1 MRYRETVSTSFLS
14 VTPSKLP
21 FKPEEAQP
29 IHPVERL
36 LLPRACTQLLGGLPS
51 NLFVHDS
58 HPSHNI
64 QLLSAGLPLPL
75 RFPSDS
81 WLDWLPASLFCPGGE
96 DRPWYPAQPSSHN
109 RHSDHINLPHR
120 EEVDSSDPYSEPLR
134 TCPQDFE
141 THRGKESP
149 SRCR

>member
-1 MRYRETVSTSFLS
+1 MRYRETVLYSILSISYTKKDALPLNLREAPAHPPDWRGCST
-14 VTPSKLP
+14 TI
-21 FKPEEAQP
+21 A
-29 IHPVERL
+29 
-36 LLPRACTQLLGGLPS
+36 QLLGIAI

-64 QLLSAGLPLPL
+64 QLLSAGLPFASKIPT
-75 RFPSDS
+75 SDS
-81 WLDWLPASLFCPGGE
+81 WLDWLPASLFCSG
-96 DRPWYPAQPSSHN
+96 RTMPAQSSSHN
-109 RHSDHINLPHR
+109 RHSDHINHPTGKGGLLR
-120 EEVDSSDPYSEPLR
+120 SYSEPLR